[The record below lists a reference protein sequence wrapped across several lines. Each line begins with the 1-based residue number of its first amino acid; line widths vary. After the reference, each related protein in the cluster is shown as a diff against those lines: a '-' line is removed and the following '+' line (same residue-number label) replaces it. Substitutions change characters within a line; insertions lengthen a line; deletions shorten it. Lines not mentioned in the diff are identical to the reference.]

1 MTRLIQYCARV
12 FERYKVLPVVL
23 VFLAVKFSG
32 KEFEKKKFVWILG
45 SKSIENHI
53 KGGMNQLV
61 ALVYFTT
68 CQSASLSSLEFAD
81 DSTVRFLY
89 SICKINMKKKG
100 DSKIIQIIDQSTE

>member
-1 MTRLIQYCARV
+1 MNCLDQTFMTRLIQYCARV

-23 VFLAVKFSG
+23 VFLAVKFS
-32 KEFEKKKFVWILG
+32 
-45 SKSIENHI
+45 
-53 KGGMNQLV
+53 GGMNQLV